1 MSQVLEYNL
10 MHYNENAVKHDTI
23 TLCHLHTLC
32 NVMFHSLI
40 EFDSA
45 NSNLLKLLLKQSRRN
60 FLILGS
66 LSSKNTSLSKH
77 GISNSERRLFIPIL
91 YGLKHI

>member
-1 MSQVLEYNL
+1 MSHVLEYNL

-23 TLCHLHTLC
+23 TSYHLHKLC

-45 NSNLLKLLLKQSRRN
+45 NTENL
-60 FLILGS
+60 
-66 LSSKNTSLSKH
+66 T
-77 GISNSERRLFIPIL
+77 
-91 YGLKHI
+91 

>member
-23 TLCHLHTLC
+23 TLCHLHKLC

-45 NSNLLKLLLKQSRRN
+45 NTENL
-60 FLILGS
+60 
-66 LSSKNTSLSKH
+66 TWA
-77 GISNSERRLFIPIL
+77 
-91 YGLKHI
+91 